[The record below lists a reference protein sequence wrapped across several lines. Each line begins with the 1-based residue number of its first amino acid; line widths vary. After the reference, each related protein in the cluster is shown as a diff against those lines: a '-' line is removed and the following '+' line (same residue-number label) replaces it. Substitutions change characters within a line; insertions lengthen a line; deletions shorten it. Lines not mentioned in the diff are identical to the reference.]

1 MCAAETFSNTNAAGQ
16 QLRRLEQRLERQRLA
31 RVAAESL
38 LEEKSLALYRVN
50 ESLRELT
57 NNLETEIAKQTQELK
72 RALEQAQV
80 ATKAKDQFLANLSHE
95 VRTPL
100 NAINGLIQILMRSE
114 VNAQQQEYLSLLE
127 GSAHS
132 LLVLLDDVL
141 DFSKMESGKLLFQAI
156 RFNLSSWIN
165 ETTAAYQI
173 QANHKGLSFKCHAA
187 PDLPHA
193 LIGDPHRLRQV
204 LTNLISNA
212 IKFTAQGGIEV
223 TIARAEQSHLGP
235 NEVRISFV
243 VKDTGIGISPDQQQ
257 QIFEAFVQ
265 ADASITRRFGGTG
278 LGLAIASRL
287 VARMQGDLRVT
298 SQREAGSVFSF
309 EVVLQRDDQALLAND
324 GLSKRKSAAAE
335 HSLKGLNILVA
346 EDHPINQLLM
356 RTMISRLGA
365 QAVIAA
371 DGAQAWAAWQQQ
383 KFDLILM
390 DIQMP
395 VMSGFEVTEKIRL
408 SEQLSQ
414 QRIPIIALTAHAME
428 GDKER
433 CLASGMDGYVSKPV
447 SEEALCL
454 TVEAVLRA
462 RQDDS
467 KFPMRKSNDD

>member
-57 NNLETEIAKQTQELK
+57 DNLEAEIAKQTQELK

-100 NAINGLIQILMRSE
+100 NAINGLTQILMRSE
-114 VNAQQQEYLSLLE
+114 LSAQQQEYLSLLE
-127 GSAHS
+127 SSAHS

-156 RFNLSSWIN
+156 RFNLSNWIN

-173 QANHKGLSFKCHAA
+173 QANQKGLRFKWSAA
-187 PDLPHA
+187 PDLPVT

-223 TIARAEQSHLGP
+223 NIARADQSDLEP
-235 NEVRISFV
+235 NKVRISFA
-243 VKDTGIGISPDQQQ
+243 VKDTGIGIPPDQQQ
-257 QIFEAFVQ
+257 HIFEAFVQ
-265 ADASITRRFGGTG
+265 ADSSITRRFGGTG

-287 VARMQGDLRVT
+287 VARMKGDLRVS
-298 SQREAGSVFSF
+298 SQSEVGSVFSF
-309 EVVLQRDDQALLAND
+309 DVVLQRGDQAATVE
-324 GLSKRKSAAAE
+324 GLVVNTEKVE
-335 HSLKGLNILVA
+335 HQFKGLKILVA

-356 RTMISRLGA
+356 RKMLGRLGA
-365 QAVIAA
+365 DWVIAA
-371 DGAQAWAAWQQQ
+371 DGAQALAAWQQQ

-390 DIQMP
+390 DLQMP
-395 VMSGFEVTEKIRL
+395 VMSGFEATEKIRL
-408 SEQLSQ
+408 GEQSTKAHT
-414 QRIPIIALTAHAME
+414 PIIALTAHAME

-433 CLASGMDGYVSKPV
+433 CLAAGMDGYVSKPV
-447 SEEALCL
+447 SEGALCL
-454 TVEAVLRA
+454 AIEAVLQA
-462 RQDDS
+462 AANVS
-467 KFPMRKSNDD
+467 KNLNEKTKND

>member
-57 NNLETEIAKQTQELK
+57 NNLEAEIAKQTQELK
-72 RALEQAQV
+72 QALEQAQV

-100 NAINGLIQILMRSE
+100 NAINGLTQILMRSE
-114 VNAQQQEYLSLLE
+114 LSAQQQEYLSLLE

-141 DFSKMESGKLLFQAI
+141 DFSKMESGKLLFQAV
-156 RFNLSSWIN
+156 RFDLSNWIN

-173 QANHKGLSFKCHAA
+173 QANQKGLRFKWSAA
-187 PDLPHA
+187 PDLPGT

-223 TIARAEQSHLGP
+223 NIARADQSDLEP
-235 NEVRISFV
+235 NKVRISFA
-243 VKDTGIGISPDQQQ
+243 VKDTGIGIPPDQQQ
-257 QIFEAFVQ
+257 HIFEAFVQ
-265 ADASITRRFGGTG
+265 ADSSITRRFGGTG

-287 VARMQGDLRVT
+287 VARMKGDLRVS
-298 SQREAGSVFSF
+298 SQSEVGSVFSF
-309 EVVLQRDDQALLAND
+309 DVVLQRDDQAATVE
-324 GLSKRKSAAAE
+324 GLVVNTEKVE
-335 HSLKGLNILVA
+335 HQFKGLKILVA

-356 RTMISRLGA
+356 RKMLSRLGA
-365 QAVIAA
+365 DAVIAT
-371 DGAQAWAAWQQQ
+371 DGAQALAAWQQQ

-395 VMSGFEVTEKIRL
+395 VMSGFEATEKIRL
-408 SEQLSQ
+408 SEHTTGTH
-414 QRIPIIALTAHAME
+414 IPIIALTAHAME

-433 CLASGMDGYVSKPV
+433 CLASGMDAYVSKPV
-447 SEEALCL
+447 SEDALCL
-454 TVEAVLRA
+454 SIEAVLRA

-467 KFPMRKSNDD
+467 NNSL